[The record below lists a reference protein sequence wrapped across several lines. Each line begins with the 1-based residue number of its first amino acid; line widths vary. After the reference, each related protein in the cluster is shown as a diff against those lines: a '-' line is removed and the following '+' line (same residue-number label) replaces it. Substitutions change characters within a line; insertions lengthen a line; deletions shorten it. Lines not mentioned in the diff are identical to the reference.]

1 MQFSKGSEW
10 RKWDL
15 HIHTPLSI
23 VQHYGG
29 DTDEVWEEFIS
40 DLERLPKEFGAIGI
54 NDYLFI
60 DGYKKVIDFKKAGRL
75 KNIDLILPVL
85 EFRLEK
91 FAGTEKNLR
100 RINFHVIFSNYI
112 ELETIQG
119 QFINALSPKYKL
131 TSGANGIRWSGIIT
145 RQSVADLGQQIKL
158 SIPPDKVEQFGSD
171 LEEGFNNLVLNEDD
185 IMEILK
191 DSSYFNKEG
200 TSLYLTAVGKTEW
213 ESLKWTDAS
222 IASKKDI
229 INKADFV
236 FISSETVDQC
246 LNAKNKLK
254 QHYVNDLLLDCSDAH
269 SFSNKKET
277 KDRIGKCFTW
287 IKADAI
293 FEGLKY
299 VIHDPIERVRIQLDH
314 PSLEFP
320 KPYFSKIE
328 IQQDSPIFPQS
339 PDKKIKFTATNLDL
353 NSGLVAI
360 IGGRGTGK
368 SILLDAIAET
378 FSKPKNKNRF
388 KESEEITM
396 QDSFSITYTKN
407 SGETEE
413 FQIGNKSEVV
423 YLHVHQREV
432 HDKVRDP
439 ELLSTTILDMLG
451 ISLIE
456 EEFSVNGESI
466 DDILAQIKECKD
478 WLVNHDKTSSQSIIE
493 RREQIISTI
502 TTDSNKQKLATYAN
516 NISSIKSNEKH
527 FTKLNNLKNKLNR
540 VIIELNHEIQSVNNE
555 LTEFPITPIDF
566 DLQIQNIE
574 DALSSLSASSED
586 FKSSN
591 LQIQQSLE
599 EEKIEGDPVT
609 LLQKVE
615 EYRSDIEKAKEV
627 IRQIEEQENKLKSLI
642 TRRSNFSNQLDSQL
656 IKLVS
661 HVDNTW
667 AEKSGGRSDW
677 NDQQKDLIKNLLAFI
692 SIHGEIYFDKD
703 EFYKKIQSCLNGA
716 KFRAKLPSITSL
728 DRIKKMIPV
737 NDYETYK
744 KLIENQPLIES
755 EDGGLWTLEDFI
767 QEDYFK
773 VNGSD
778 GFLQVLFSNTERNGY
793 LKVLARIKY
802 DEKSPEE
809 LSIGQ
814 RGTLYLCLKLATES
828 FFDPIIIDQPEDDLD
843 NEFIMEKLVPIFT
856 TIKKYRQVIIATH
869 NANLVVNADAEQ
881 VIVASNKGENLS
893 YLSGSL
899 ESQEIRDKICNVLE
913 GGKEAFRKREQKYGF
928 R

>member
-158 SIPPDKVEQFGSD
+158 SVPPDKVEQFGSD

-185 IMEILK
+185 IIEILK

-222 IASKKDI
+222 IASKKDV

-368 SILLDAIAET
+368 SILLDAIAKT
-378 FSKPKNKNRF
+378 FNKPKNKNRF

-407 SGETEE
+407 SRETEE
-413 FQIGNKSEVV
+413 FQIGNNSEVV

-451 ISLIE
+451 ILLIE
-456 EEFSVNGESI
+456 EEFSINGETI
-466 DDILAQIKECKD
+466 DNILAQIKEYKD
-478 WLVNHDKTSSQSIIE
+478 WLVNHDKISNQLIID

-540 VIIELNHEIQSVNNE
+540 VIIELNNEIQSVNNE
-555 LTEFPITPIDF
+555 LTEFPVTPIDF

-627 IRQIEEQENKLKSLI
+627 IRQIDEQENKLKSLI
-642 TRRSNFSNQLDSQL
+642 ARRSDFSNQLDSQL

-677 NDQQKDLIKNLLAFI
+677 NDQQKDLIKDLLTFI

-703 EFYKKIQSCLNGA
+703 EFYKKIQSCL
-716 KFRAKLPSITSL
+716 
-728 DRIKKMIPV
+728 
-737 NDYETYK
+737 
-744 KLIENQPLIES
+744 Q
-755 EDGGLWTLEDFI
+755 W
-767 QEDYFK
+767 
-773 VNGSD
+773 
-778 GFLQVLFSNTERNGY
+778 
-793 LKVLARIKY
+793 
-802 DEKSPEE
+802 
-809 LSIGQ
+809 
-814 RGTLYLCLKLATES
+814 C
-828 FFDPIIIDQPEDDLD
+828 
-843 NEFIMEKLVPIFT
+843 
-856 TIKKYRQVIIATH
+856 
-869 NANLVVNADAEQ
+869 
-881 VIVASNKGENLS
+881 
-893 YLSGSL
+893 
-899 ESQEIRDKICNVLE
+899 KI
-913 GGKEAFRKREQKYGF
+913 
-928 R
+928 